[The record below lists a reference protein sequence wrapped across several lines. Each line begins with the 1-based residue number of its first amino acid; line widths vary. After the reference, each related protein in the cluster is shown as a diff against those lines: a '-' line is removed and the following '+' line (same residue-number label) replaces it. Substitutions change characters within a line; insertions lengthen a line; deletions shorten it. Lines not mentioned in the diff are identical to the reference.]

1 MDSGASWNALIV
13 GGILGLLSDN
23 SSRIVKIWIRLLD
36 KVNENL
42 RKPDYEGNNSQTYR
56 MLTEFIDIIKKEVII
71 NKLNPDQSDKLVEM
85 AGRLRDD

>member
-1 MDSGASWNALIV
+1 MDSRASWNALIV

-42 RKPDYEGNNSQTYR
+42 RKPEYEDNNSQTYR
-56 MLTEFIDIIKKEVII
+56 MLTEFIDII
-71 NKLNPDQSDKLVEM
+71 
-85 AGRLRDD
+85 